1 MMYVFVYIVDTLA
14 HYLFVPSP
22 CLTDES
28 QPVEFIDTRPP
39 CGKRLAHAPGRFV
52 GGRPGADGAKTPF
65 ELSTH
70 FTHRCRSLILLLSS
84 LLVVIVWFSLTIV
97 FQSLADSLYCNVQTE
112 KRIVCCENGNFP
124 LDMDALCGMCRY
136 SSTSIYTRT
145 HLHTS
150 IYTYSYLCTCYT
162 YKFNGTL
169 APSFLLLFTELRHW
183 RQISNTETFNSFFQ
197 KVLFLLFYYFN
208 GG

>member
-1 MMYVFVYIVDTLA
+1 MSDRRVTTSRVHWHET
-14 HYLFVPSP
+14 
-22 CLTDES
+22 
-28 QPVEFIDTRPP
+28 P

-84 LLVVIVWFSLTIV
+84 LVVVVWFSLTIV
-97 FQSLADSLYCNVQTE
+97 FQSLAGSLYCNVQTE

-136 SSTSIYTRT
+136 SSTSIYMYMY
-145 HLHTS
+145 
-150 IYTYSYLCTCYT
+150 IYTYTYAHVIHTSSTGHWPLPSYFYSLNYATGAKYP
-162 YKFNGTL
+162 TL
-169 APSFLLLFTELRHW
+169 KLLIRFFKRFFFT
-183 RQISNTETFNSFFQ
+183 
-197 KVLFLLFYYFN
+197 FLLF
-208 GG
+208 